1 MAAEVGGADQPAPF
15 EDRRMWRL
23 LLAQLHP
30 DAGGDHEL
38 FVFAC
43 AVKEEVCGR
52 ERPMREPL
60 SRRRRQRTEHF
71 LRAWQDEMNRWV
83 SRNRDAIRNSCAYH
97 SVNPT
102 HKPERSGTD
111 HG

>member
-1 MAAEVGGADQPAPF
+1 MAEVGGADQPAPF

-38 FVFAC
+38 FTFAC
-43 AVKEEVCGR
+43 AVKEEVCGKEHARR
-52 ERPMREPL
+52 EFP

-71 LRAWQDEMNRWV
+71 LQAWQDEMNRWA
-83 SRNRDAIRNSCAYH
+83 SRNRDALRNSWAYH
-97 SVNPT
+97 SVTPT
-102 HKPERSGTD
+102 HKPERSLPD